1 MMRHVTIGLL
11 ILMLFTVGCT
21 MTQQRCEPPAKP
33 MTDVNGNVVC
43 VYGNFTDQGSE
54 ETGLNDSV
62 VEKKPENMT
71 AEEYLE
77 ELRREAGIDENASD
91 KPDVEQPAE
100 NATPDADQEEQEQM
114 PNGEPAEEPVQEAEE
129 MDSEEAAQAAAAA
142 LTQAECDEL
151 PSRTVTEGDIV
162 SFSNLEA
169 TDPDGD
175 PLTYTFYPPL
185 NEDGQWQTEQGDA
198 GVYLLTI
205 TVSDG
210 VNNVSRDVL
219 VTVEERNRAPVIGDV
234 GDVTITAGDT
244 VSYPVSVSDPDGD
257 NLTVTFSEPLSN
269 EGEWQTTTDDVGTY
283 EIDIVA
289 SDGRLSVSKN
299 FILRVVRG
307 NDAPVIEDL
316 PETLTVEEGDTVTL
330 EPSIFDPNGDN
341 VTVSYSGWMT
351 SSTYTTTYDDA
362 GVHTVNVTA
371 DDGEEI
377 TVESV
382 EITVEDVNRPP
393 VFDPEAF
400 E

>member
-114 PNGEPAEEPVQEAEE
+114 PDGEPAEEPVQEAEE